1 MASPRNRRHI
11 LVAQPPRAEAFTTR
25 RRGRPKAFRRP
36 ANPEEHAHHLTVAL
50 NRALEQGAIAQR
62 QLAQAEQG
70 KAGILVAFRAPES
83 VELNLKSL
91 DNKHAGIEVR
101 SVTQVVGPDEQTFT
115 ETATVF
121 IPEESVSHFHGKFQQ
136 YATQETKKGHPKNR
150 DLVDRI
156 AAIDLAP
163 LRVLWTD
170 RPEDFPTDDTPIWW
184 EVWLQSDGDGHEIQ
198 RLETFARQADIRV
211 GARHLT
217 LHDRTVCLVLAT
229 AQQLH
234 ASLSVLGD
242 LAELRKAKPA
252 SGFFLDLT
260 PTEQGLWA
268 DDVIA
273 RLTPPGGDAPAV
285 CLLDTGVTRAHPLIA
300 PGLAVEDATA
310 VDAAWGSHDNGGG
323 AGQAGHGTEMA
334 GLALYGDLVP
344 VLESTGTFVLRHRL
358 ESVKILPPTG
368 TNEPDLYGAVTARA
382 TAAPETQAPVR
393 RRVFSMAVTARPD
406 GQRGQPTS
414 WSAAVDAL
422 AAGRSFD
429 APTEGLVYL
438 DRAEQDAHRLFVIA
452 AGNVDQASLHAA
464 HLTISDSQA
473 VHDPG
478 HAWNALTVGAF
489 TEKTT
494 IEETDYDGWAPVAG
508 AGDLSPWS
516 STGVILSTIWPNKP
530 DVVFEG
536 GNVATDGQDFDG
548 GVADLCLLSTFY
560 RPVERQFVLSNATSA
575 ATAQVARLA
584 AIVSAEYP
592 PLWPESLRALVVHSA
607 EWTPTMSAAIDS
619 ARNKRELAA
628 VLHRYGFGVPS
639 VSRALRSAS
648 DALTIVSQSV
658 IHPYANGKTREM
670 HLHELPWP
678 REALENLGA
687 REVTLRVTLS
697 YFVEPNPA
705 RRGWRAKHRY
715 ASHGLRF
722 DVKTG
727 HESPDEFRLR
737 LNKQAA
743 TEDGEK
749 PTTSSDSAEW
759 LLGDRLRH
767 RGSLHSDI
775 WRGSAATLAERGL
788 IGVYPVKGWW
798 QEQPKRDRSEFGAR
812 YALIVSIQTDAED
825 VDIWTPVAQQVG
837 IRVETG

>member
-285 CLLDTGVTRAHPLIA
+285 CPARYWRDPGPSSDCPRIGRRRRDCRGRRLGFSRQRRRSRTGRARNRDGRPRTL
-300 PGLAVEDATA
+300 
-310 VDAAWGSHDNGGG
+310 WGSR
-323 AGQAGHGTEMA
+323 T
-334 GLALYGDLVP
+334 LCWSP
-344 VLESTGTFVLRHRL
+344 
-358 ESVKILPPTG
+358 
-368 TNEPDLYGAVTARA
+368 
-382 TAAPETQAPVR
+382 PVR
-393 RRVFSMAVTARPD
+393 LFS
-406 GQRGQPTS
+406 GIG
-414 WSAAVDAL
+414 
-422 AAGRSFD
+422 
-429 APTEGLVYL
+429 
-438 DRAEQDAHRLFVIA
+438 
-452 AGNVDQASLHAA
+452 
-464 HLTISDSQA
+464 
-473 VHDPG
+473 
-478 HAWNALTVGAF
+478 
-489 TEKTT
+489 
-494 IEETDYDGWAPVAG
+494 
-508 AGDLSPWS
+508 S
-516 STGVILSTIWPNKP
+516 S
-530 DVVFEG
+530 
-536 GNVATDGQDFDG
+536 
-548 GVADLCLLSTFY
+548 
-560 RPVERQFVLSNATSA
+560 R
-575 ATAQVARLA
+575 
-584 AIVSAEYP
+584 
-592 PLWPESLRALVVHSA
+592 
-607 EWTPTMSAAIDS
+607 
-619 ARNKRELAA
+619 
-628 VLHRYGFGVPS
+628 
-639 VSRALRSAS
+639 
-648 DALTIVSQSV
+648 
-658 IHPYANGKTREM
+658 
-670 HLHELPWP
+670 
-678 REALENLGA
+678 
-687 REVTLRVTLS
+687 
-697 YFVEPNPA
+697 
-705 RRGWRAKHRY
+705 
-715 ASHGLRF
+715 
-722 DVKTG
+722 
-727 HESPDEFRLR
+727 
-737 LNKQAA
+737 
-743 TEDGEK
+743 
-749 PTTSSDSAEW
+749 
-759 LLGDRLRH
+759 
-767 RGSLHSDI
+767 
-775 WRGSAATLAERGL
+775 
-788 IGVYPVKGWW
+788 
-798 QEQPKRDRSEFGAR
+798 
-812 YALIVSIQTDAED
+812 
-825 VDIWTPVAQQVG
+825 
-837 IRVETG
+837 